1 MPNLE
6 VLDLTDNQ
14 IMVLSQLENLKKL
27 THLAEVSELVSMEC
41 FWALLFKFWDWDIYS
56 KNLYYKWGSYN
67 IYSLIMF

>member
-27 THLAEVSELVSMEC
+27 TYLAEVSVKENPICIHKSVVEM
-41 FWALLFKFWDWDIYS
+41 IYEQTPQIETVNFIEI
-56 KNLYYKWGSYN
+56 KEAGYKYK
-67 IYSLIMF
+67 